1 MIAFSFGITLTL
13 LSLCSLIFLKRDY
26 IYLLIYLEVGIL
38 GLLVLFTSLS
48 FCYDDV
54 FLQLFVLVF
63 LCMGAI
69 ESIIGII
76 LIILYMKKF
85 KILKKCI

>member
-1 MIAFSFGITLTL
+1 MIGFVIGITLTV
-13 LSLCSLIFLKRDY
+13 LSIYSLIFLNRDF
-26 IYLLIYLEVGIL
+26 IYVLIYLEVGIL
-38 GLLVLFTSLS
+38 GLLVLFASLA
-48 FCYDDV
+48 FCYNDI
-54 FLQLFVLVF
+54 FLQALILVF

-85 KILKKCI
+85 KVLTKCI